1 MCLHQAPHRKRA
13 KAEFL
18 AQPLRYHPVD
28 LSWWNKEA
36 VVLARLSGALTVL
49 GIQDLSNL
57 LGHSP
62 EFLEGVPRISHCLK
76 KGFFGLECET
86 SIKGR
91 RPSSFDDSAGEDPDV
106 ELEESDGEEE
116 EPPPG
121 TEPIGVM
128 QVWNFFFEKKPKNLF
143 VSDFHPGEGRN
154 C

>member
-1 MCLHQAPHRKRA
+1 MG
-13 KAEFL
+13 
-18 AQPLRYHPVD
+18 

-49 GIQDLSNL
+49 GIQELSNL

-62 EFLEGVPRISHCLK
+62 EFLEGVPRISHCLE

-116 EPPPG
+116 VPACKL
-121 TEPIGVM
+121 
-128 QVWNFFFEKKPKNLF
+128 FFFSL
-143 VSDFHPGEGRN
+143 VQTQI

>member
-1 MCLHQAPHRKRA
+1 M
-13 KAEFL
+13 
-18 AQPLRYHPVD
+18 
-28 LSWWNKEA
+28 
-36 VVLARLSGALTVL
+36 VLARLSGALTVL
-49 GIQDLSNL
+49 GIQELSNL

-62 EFLEGVPRISHCLK
+62 EFLEGVPRISHCLE

-116 EPPPG
+116 VPACKL
-121 TEPIGVM
+121 
-128 QVWNFFFEKKPKNLF
+128 FFFSSP
-143 VSDFHPGEGRN
+143 VQMQI

>member
-1 MCLHQAPHRKRA
+1 M
-13 KAEFL
+13 
-18 AQPLRYHPVD
+18 RYHPVD

-116 EPPPG
+116 V
-121 TEPIGVM
+121 GVGA
-128 QVWNFFFEKKPKNLF
+128 QGLSILF
-143 VSDFHPGEGRN
+143 YQTLFSGPRLLVGDG
-154 C
+154 